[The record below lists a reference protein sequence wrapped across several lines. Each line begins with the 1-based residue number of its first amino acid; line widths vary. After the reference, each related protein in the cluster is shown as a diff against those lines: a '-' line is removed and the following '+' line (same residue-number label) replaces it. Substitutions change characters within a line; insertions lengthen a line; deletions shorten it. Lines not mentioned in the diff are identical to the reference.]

1 VSHPA
6 GRVLALLE
14 LLQAHPALPGA
25 ELARRLG
32 VHERTVRRYADT
44 LAELGIPVTAARG
57 RYGGY
62 RLAPGYK
69 LPPLMFTEDEGV
81 AVVLGLLAAD
91 RLGLVAAGGA
101 SALAKLRRVLPAGLA
116 ARVASLEESLGFTLR
131 QPRAAA
137 AAATPVLLALGEAVA
152 RRQPVALGYRNWR
165 GGPSR
170 RELDPYGLVFHS
182 GRWYVTGFDHAS
194 GEVRT
199 FRLDRVTS
207 VAPADPSG
215 AATFEV
221 PDGFDPVAHVTSGLA
236 AVPYRWEVC
245 VLLEAELDA
254 ARREVPATVGTLTP
268 VDGGVRLDCR
278 AEDLTGMARLLAGL
292 PWPYTVLRPD
302 ELRAALAD
310 HAARIAHY
318 ADRR

>member
-1 VSHPA
+1 MV
-6 GRVLALLE
+6 
-14 LLQAHPALPGA
+14 
-25 ELARRLG
+25 
-32 VHERTVRRYADT
+32 
-44 LAELGIPVTAARG
+44 
-57 RYGGY
+57 
-62 RLAPGYK
+62 
-69 LPPLMFTEDEGV
+69 TEDEGV
-81 AVVLGLLAAD
+81 AVVLGLLAAR

-101 SALAKLRRVLPAGLA
+101 SALAKLRRVLPAELA
-116 ARVASLEESLGFTLR
+116 ERVATLEESLGFTLR
-131 QPRAAA
+131 QPSRAAV
-137 AAATPVLLALGEAVA
+137 AATPVLLALGAAVGQ
-152 RRQPVALGYRNWR
+152 RHRVALAYRNWR

-199 FRLDRVTS
+199 FRLDRVAT
-207 VAPADPSG
+207 VTPADG
-215 AATFEV
+215 TFEI
-221 PDGFDPVAHVTSGLA
+221 PDGFDPVAHVTSRLA
-236 AVPYRWEVC
+236 AVPYRWEVS
-245 VLLEAELDA
+245 VLLEAEPDA

-278 AEDLTGMARLLAGL
+278 ADDLTGMARMLAGL

-302 ELRAALAD
+302 ELRGALAD